1 MKKFIF
7 LSLLALGLA
16 TPMTRADE
24 AVRAAQ
30 AALQQSGYYS
40 GTVDGELNAD
50 TRAALR
56 RYQLRNQLEP
66 SGELTPETAAA
77 LQRESGGSAVAQPA
91 PVAPP
96 PAAPVAPVA
105 PAAPVAPSAPV
116 APLPGNDPRYA
127 GLFARTPYENAP
139 VEEQAATVRK
149 AQGVLLD
156 SRLYRG
162 PVDGLPNRAF
172 EDALLRYQKIR
183 ELPRTG
189 RLDIDTLAS
198 MRLLPVAKIRRP
210 RVEPAPYV
218 PRPPVAP
225 RGIPLD

>member
-1 MKKFIF
+1 MKKIAL
-7 LSLLALGLA
+7 LSVLALGLA
-16 TPMTRADE
+16 APLAGADE

-30 AALQQSGYYS
+30 AALGQSGYYT

-66 SGELTPETAAA
+66 SGELTPETVAA
-77 LQRESGGSAVAQPA
+77 LQREAGGSAASAQPA
-91 PVAPP
+91 PATPP

-105 PAAPVAPSAPV
+105 PAAPAP
-116 APLPGNDPRYA
+116 GGDPRYA
-127 GLFARTPYENAP
+127 GLFARTPYEYAP

-149 AQGVLLD
+149 AQGVLVD

-172 EDALLRYQKIR
+172 EEALLRYQKLR

-198 MRLLPVAKIRRP
+198 MRLLPVAKIHRP
-210 RVEPAPYV
+210 RVEPEPYV